1 MQIHHVAFRTTDLRR
16 LERYYVERLGFT
28 VRSRDDARGS
38 VWLNAG
44 GAVLMLE
51 RAEPGEPAIA
61 RGSGELLAFAVDDK
75 AVDILLGSGL
85 DPTLGARPVRQ
96 AVERLVEGPLAEA
109 ILLGEFGPGDRV
121 RVSAHGGSVTFRRDT
136 GR

>member
-16 LERYYVERLGFT
+16 LERYYVDRLGFT

-75 AVDILLGSGL
+75 E
-85 DPTLGARPVRQ
+85 TWRARV
-96 AVERLVEGPLAEA
+96 AVEAETGHTLYFRDPDGRRLAVSSYP
-109 ILLGEFGPGDRV
+109 FDR
-121 RVSAHGGSVTFRRDT
+121 
-136 GR
+136 